1 MNNVIGMEQ
10 DSFQRFWGN
19 FKYKNSL
26 DPGKK
31 LINFASP
38 HDLKYL
44 QTQLHR
50 NRVEQ
55 NMSPLFCVY
64 IVFKIQ

>member
-1 MNNVIGMEQ
+1 MNNVIEMEQ
-10 DSFQRFWGN
+10 ESFQRFWGHL
-19 FKYKNSL
+19 KYKNSL

-38 HDLKYL
+38 QDFRYL

-50 NRVEQ
+50 CNLVEPLEQ
-55 NMSPLFCVY
+55 NRSPLF
-64 IVFKIQ
+64 